1 MTLGEFIERT
11 GFDPTAE
18 EFNKIAEAYYHFD
31 GDAEAFCKDFV
42 ENHRDRDY
50 YIARADEIARLKGQ
64 ILELDKQFRT
74 ECDRYEKM
82 LEAHGVSIYPKEP
95 GAKVTYTDINREF
108 SHVVSEYI
116 AKGYIINTGTMN
128 GSQGEVAHVDLTNG
142 NEIVR
147 VVLMYNFATWPAQ
160 EYKIIVG
167 KVQSTVVPNLKGNEA
182 ETIWNNELEIVS
194 STTYTEEEVGPREY
208 EYRKVV

>member
-18 EFNKIAEAYYHFD
+18 EFNKIAEDYYHFD

-74 ECDRYEKM
+74 ECDKYEKM
-82 LEAHGVSIYPKEP
+82 LESRDIAIYPQEP
-95 GAKVTYTDINREF
+95 STKVTYADINREF
-108 SHVVSEYI
+108 TAAVAEYMS
-116 AKGYIINTGTMN
+116 KGYIINTGTMN
-128 GSQGEVAHVDLTNG
+128 GSQGEVSHVDLTNG
-142 NEIVR
+142 NEIIR
-147 VVLMYNFATWPAQ
+147 VVLMYNFASWPAK
-160 EYKIIVG
+160 EYTVIVG
-167 KVQSTVVPNLKGNEA
+167 KAKPNVIPNLRTNEA
-182 ETIWNNELEIVS
+182 ETVWNSELEIIS
-194 STTYTEEEVGPREY
+194 STTYTEREIGPREY
-208 EYRKVV
+208 EYRKIV

>member
-50 YIARADEIARLKGQ
+50 YIARADEIAKLKGQ
-64 ILELDKQFRT
+64 ILELDKQFRI

-82 LEAHGVSIYPKEP
+82 LETYQVATYRKEP
-95 GAKVTYTDINREF
+95 SGKVTYTDINREF
-108 SHVVSEYI
+108 SAAVAEYI

-128 GSQGEVAHVDLTNG
+128 GSQGEVAHVDLTNDS
-142 NEIVR
+142 EIIR
-147 VVLMYNFATWPAQ
+147 VVLMYNFATWPEK
-160 EYKIIVG
+160 EYTIIVG
-167 KVQSTVVPNLKGNEA
+167 RTQPNAIPNLRTNEA
-182 ETIWNNELEIVS
+182 ETIWNNKLEVIS
-194 STTYTEEEVGPREY
+194 SMTYAEKEVGPREY